1 MSAIPQEESCP
12 VPDSLLGELY
22 RASPAG
28 LHALVDSIPPGTR
41 ALLALYCYRRSHL
54 SGLAL
59 AIASTCERSDMIG
72 AGGALG
78 AAVFEQSRQAPKA
91 VEEKRRKVTL
101 SNGAFMKLIVAQYLL
116 YDPTN
121 DSAGTAS

>member
-1 MSAIPQEESCP
+1 MPAIPQEEECP

-22 RASPAG
+22 RASPQG
-28 LHALVDSIPPGTR
+28 LHALVDSVPPRTR

-54 SGLAL
+54 SSLAL
-59 AIASTCERSDMIG
+59 AIASTCDRSDMIVV
-72 AGGALG
+72 GGALG

-101 SNGAFMKLIVAQYLL
+101 SKGSFTSLIVAQDLV
-116 YDPTN
+116 
-121 DSAGTAS
+121 